1 MNTWHRTGELSAPTH
16 SGDRIPG
23 ATLDRCAAQG
33 CHKRGGRLVLTVN
46 SPCLEEYMSAEHAHL
61 PPGVEL
67 ITTLPEAASRIPAGA
82 EARTI
87 RITLPP
93 GDLGAPPHRH
103 PGPLFGYVTQ
113 GEILF
118 ELEGQLPRVLKAGDA
133 VFEPGGDV
141 IHYQGAN
148 NLPDAQSELV
158 VTMFAQPGTPILT
171 VVSAE
176 ELAERR
182 HLRVTQA

>member
-1 MNTWHRTGELSAPTH
+1 
-16 SGDRIPG
+16 
-23 ATLDRCAAQG
+23 
-33 CHKRGGRLVLTVN
+33 
-46 SPCLEEYMSAEHAHL
+46 MSTEHTHL
-61 PPGVEL
+61 PPGIEI
-67 ITTLPEAASRIPAGA
+67 ITTLPDAASRIPAGA
-82 EARTI
+82 EARTV
-87 RITLPP
+87 RVTLQP
-93 GDLGAPPHRH
+93 GDPGAPPHRH

-148 NLPDAQSELV
+148 NLPDAQSQLV
-158 VTMFAQPGTPILT
+158 VTMFAPAGTPLLT

-176 ELAERR
+176 ELAERQ
-182 HLRVTQA
+182 HLRAPQA

>member
-1 MNTWHRTGELSAPTH
+1 
-16 SGDRIPG
+16 
-23 ATLDRCAAQG
+23 
-33 CHKRGGRLVLTVN
+33 
-46 SPCLEEYMSAEHAHL
+46 MSAEQAHM
-61 PPGVEL
+61 PPGVEV
-67 ITTLPEAASRIPAGA
+67 IATRPEATAGIPAGS
-82 EARTI
+82 EARTV
-87 RITLPP
+87 RVTLSP
-93 GDLGAPPHRH
+93 GDPGAPPHRH

-118 ELEGQLPRVLKAGDA
+118 ELEGQPPRVLKAGDA

-141 IHYQGAN
+141 IHYVGAN

-158 VTMFAQPGTPILT
+158 VTMFAPPGTPVLT

-182 HLRVTQA
+182 HLRFAQP